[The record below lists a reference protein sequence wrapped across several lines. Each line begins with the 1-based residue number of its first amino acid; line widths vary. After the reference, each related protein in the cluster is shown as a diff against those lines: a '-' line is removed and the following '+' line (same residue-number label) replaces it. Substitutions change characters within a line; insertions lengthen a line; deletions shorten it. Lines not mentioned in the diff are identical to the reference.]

1 MAIKIIKA
9 GDKGAPTLAPPD
21 ASEQYKVGYRKPPKH
36 SQFRKGES
44 GNPRGR
50 RKGVKNFDTIL
61 AEELGQTIT
70 VTERGKQRAVTKGR
84 AVVKTLIAKALS
96 GDQRATANLLKL
108 FPNADRAN
116 RERDQVQDIDQVDRE
131 ILAAFQEQLV
141 ERLSKSTSQEK

>member
-9 GDKGAPTLAPPD
+9 GDKGAPTLPQPD
-21 ASEQYKVGYRKPPKH
+21 ASEPYKVGYRKPPKH

-50 RKGVKNFDTIL
+50 RKGTKNFDTIL

-116 RERDQVQDIDQVDRE
+116 RERDQAQDIDQVDRE

>member
-1 MAIKIIKA
+1 MRRRFQS
-9 GDKGAPTLAPPD
+9 PTLSSPTK
-21 ASEQYKVGYRKPPKH
+21 SGYRKPPRH

-50 RKGVKNFDTIL
+50 RKGTKNFDTIL